1 MDKSERSKAAGAAGI
16 AALISKA
23 RKLHAQSEAMIKQAQ
38 EECKHANT
46 TSYEIISEMAY
57 DDDSISYTCV
67 DCGKRWI
74 E

>member
-23 RKLHAQSEAMIKQAQ
+23 RQLHAQSEAMIKQAQ
-38 EECKHANT
+38 AECKHPEVSKDRTRRFGDTVLHACPT
-46 TSYEIISEMAY
+46 
-57 DDDSISYTCV
+57 
-67 DCGKRWI
+67 CGKRWYSD

>member
-38 EECKHANT
+38 AECKHPQLCFEKADNLVM
-46 TSYEIISEMAY
+46 YGCPA
-57 DDDSISYTCV
+57 
-67 DCGKRWI
+67 CGKRWI